1 MYLLPHKLS
10 SFSPRLQPQAFK
22 GDQTRRYAMLSLNSG
37 GILMYPQS
45 VAVYL
50 IVLLRVPVK
59 APAATRDTGAE
70 LSEHFG

>member
-1 MYLLPHKLS
+1 
-10 SFSPRLQPQAFK
+10 
-22 GDQTRRYAMLSLNSG
+22 MLSLNSG
-37 GILMYPQS
+37 GILVYPQS

-50 IVLLRVPVK
+50 IALLRVPAK